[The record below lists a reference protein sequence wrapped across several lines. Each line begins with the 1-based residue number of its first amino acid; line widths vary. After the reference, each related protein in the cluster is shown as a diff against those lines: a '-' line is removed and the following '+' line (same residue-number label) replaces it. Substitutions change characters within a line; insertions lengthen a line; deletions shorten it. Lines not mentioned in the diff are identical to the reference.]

1 MKIKNNFLKAMGS
14 MKMSSERDI
23 QGDRGLW

>member
-14 MKMSSERDI
+14 MKMSSERYI